1 MSKEEIRLKVIDSMV
16 VRRIFDVKG
25 R

>member
-1 MSKEEIRLKVIDSMV
+1 MSKEETRLKVIDSMV
-16 VRRIFDVKG
+16 VRRIFDVSG

>member
-1 MSKEEIRLKVIDSMV
+1 MSKEEIGLKVIDSMV
-16 VRRIFDVKG
+16 VRRIFDVSG